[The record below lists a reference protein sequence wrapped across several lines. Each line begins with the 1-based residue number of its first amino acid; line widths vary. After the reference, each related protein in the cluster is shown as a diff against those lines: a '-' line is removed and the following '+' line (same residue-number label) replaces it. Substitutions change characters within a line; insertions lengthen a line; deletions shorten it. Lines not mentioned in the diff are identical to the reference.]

1 MLRLVF
7 FFIGVLVLLSVLRTL
22 LHGVPIIGALLGIP
36 FLGFWIVAILLSA
49 ALSKLG
55 ANAIDRRKRSNL
67 VRQLGAV
74 ETPHNLGKLGSL
86 FEGQGRH
93 GQALPYLDRATEGEP
108 EVAEWH
114 YRRGLALA
122 GLGRRKEAI
131 EALQSALALDGRHA
145 YGAVLM
151 RLAELQAKDGKH
163 DRALESLERFE
174 RNHGPLPESA
184 YRRGV
189 ALKALGH
196 RERSRAAL
204 DEVSELASQ
213 SARYQKKDGSAWA
226 LRAFF
231 ARLV

>member
-1 MLRLVF
+1 M
-7 FFIGVLVLLSVLRTL
+7 VLLSVLRTL

-74 ETPHNLGKLGSL
+74 DTPHNLGKLGSL

-93 GQALPYLDRATEGEP
+93 RQALTYLDRAVEGEP

-122 GLGRRKEAI
+122 GLGQRKEAI
-131 EALQSALALDGRHA
+131 EALQRTLDLDERHA
-145 YGAVLM
+145 YGGALM
-151 RLAELQAKDGKH
+151 RLAEFQSKEGKH

-196 RERSRAAL
+196 REKSRAAL
-204 DEVSELASQ
+204 DEVSELVSQGAS
-213 SARYQKKDGSAWA
+213 YQKKAGSTWT

-231 ARLV
+231 ARMG